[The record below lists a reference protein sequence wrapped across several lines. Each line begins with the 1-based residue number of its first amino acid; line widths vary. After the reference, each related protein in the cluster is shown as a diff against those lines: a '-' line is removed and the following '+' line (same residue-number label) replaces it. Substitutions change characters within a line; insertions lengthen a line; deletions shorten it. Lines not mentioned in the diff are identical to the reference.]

1 LLPCFLVRSFPL
13 ALLPPLC
20 PSRRVLALSLPYF
33 KSLNTFIRTIQ
44 SSMLH
49 QSSCSYSAFQ
59 MRTVLTLASL
69 LVLLSCL
76 GMLPSCSVQAGV
88 VPGRMLNKGHE
99 EVFAA
104 QAKES
109 ERTKQRERKPFLAC
123 PAGLIPCL
131 ANGDSESVRN
141 DVYECVDVSAS
152 LQSCGG
158 CSLKRDENGD
168 FVEGEGTDC
177 TAIENVKA
185 VECRAGQCEI
195 SSCRAGYKRTS
206 LGCI

>member
-1 LLPCFLVRSFPL
+1 MQELRSGKATQPYRFIGRSKQRFSQSLAAILFCKQFVLCCFALTYACFLLLPCFLVRSFPL

-109 ERTKQRERKPFLAC
+109 ERTKQRERKPVS
-123 PAGLIPCL
+123 PTSAGILGPRSPGRKIQPFYC
-131 ANGDSESVRN
+131 NRSFCCF
-141 DVYECVDVSAS
+141 ECS
-152 LQSCGG
+152 
-158 CSLKRDENGD
+158 
-168 FVEGEGTDC
+168 F
-177 TAIENVKA
+177 
-185 VECRAGQCEI
+185 
-195 SSCRAGYKRTS
+195 
-206 LGCI
+206 